1 MAVRI
6 RVYPQTGALGGLG
19 MNGYGGAVSAQ
30 AHFNSRLQAQKQV
43 GGLQLGYERAL
54 ANERI
59 ERVRL
64 EERLKNP
71 YLAAGT
77 GFAGAYGGL
86 PVGMPMGGL
95 PMGVPMGGLPIGGF
109 PGGLPL
115 GMPMGGLPMGGIP
128 AGFAG
133 HGQTNVTNQ
142 TSTGGAQSVTNS
154 NVHNSS
160 HVVRPFVQGGFGY
173 PRMPFGGG
181 GFLSGLLGAL
191 I

>member
-6 RVYPQTGALGGLG
+6 RVYPQTGAFGGLG
-19 MNGYGGAVSAQ
+19 MNGMGGAVSAQ
-30 AHFNSRLQAQKQV
+30 THFNSRLQAQKQV

-86 PVGMPMGGL
+86 PVGLPVGGLPIGVPMGGL
-95 PMGVPMGGLPIGGF
+95 PMGVPMGGLP
-109 PGGLPL
+109 
-115 GMPMGGLPMGGIP
+115 MGGVP

-133 HGQTNVTNQ
+133 HGQVNVTNQ
-142 TSTGGAQSVTNS
+142 SSTGASQSVTNS

-160 HVVRPFVQGGFGY
+160 HVARPFVGGWGGGY
-173 PRMPFGGG
+173 PPTPFGGG